1 MIRKLLIT
9 TAAAALMAGGAFA
22 QTAAPAPAAPPAA
35 EAPAMKT
42 PVATAEG
49 QLVSNLIGETVYN
62 GTGDNAENI
71 GDVNDLVIGANGA
84 VDQIIVGVGGFLGIG
99 EKDVA
104 LDYKTAEWAEKNGD
118 RWLVVGMSKEELES
132 APAFDRTPYEPA
144 APVAS
149 TDTATPPA
157 TTDTAMQPAP
167 ATTPPA
173 DTTAEAPAATPPA
186 ADQNSAQAPAASD
199 PAAPKPDASAT
210 AAIDK
215 STLTAVPVTELSAD
229 KLKGTTVY
237 GADDANLGEIGDV
250 VLTGDKVDAVIIDVG
265 GFLGIGEKPVAVG
278 MDNLAFMADKDGN
291 QYLYTTFTKAQL
303 EAAPAYDAATFAEK
317 RDEQMLKMTQ

>member
-99 EKDVA
+99 EKGRRSR
-104 LDYKTAEWAEKNGD
+104 LQD
-118 RWLVVGMSKEELES
+118 RRMGREE
-132 APAFDRTPYEPA
+132 
-144 APVAS
+144 
-149 TDTATPPA
+149 TATA
-157 TTDTAMQPAP
+157 GW
-167 ATTPPA
+167 
-173 DTTAEAPAATPPA
+173 
-186 ADQNSAQAPAASD
+186 
-199 PAAPKPDASAT
+199 
-210 AAIDK
+210 
-215 STLTAVPVTELSAD
+215 LW
-229 KLKGTTVY
+229 G
-237 GADDANLGEIGDV
+237 
-250 VLTGDKVDAVIIDVG
+250 
-265 GFLGIGEKPVAVG
+265 
-278 MDNLAFMADKDGN
+278 
-291 QYLYTTFTKAQL
+291 
-303 EAAPAYDAATFAEK
+303 
-317 RDEQMLKMTQ
+317 